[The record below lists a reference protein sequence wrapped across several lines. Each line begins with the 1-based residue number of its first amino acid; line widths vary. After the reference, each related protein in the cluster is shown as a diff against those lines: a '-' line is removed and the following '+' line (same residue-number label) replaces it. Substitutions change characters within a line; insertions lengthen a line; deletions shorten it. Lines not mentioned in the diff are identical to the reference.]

1 MERNNLGELVF
12 DGGCEEV
19 LKFLYENCTKP
30 LDLKDYRKAVFEG
43 EYVRIEAMEL
53 ELGNI
58 CWGNENYPDCV
69 FFIGEEEYDG
79 LFPVFCMRNGASND
93 MALGVLLPSYVR
105 DELIA
110 TAKGEW

>member
-1 MERNNLGELVF
+1 MEVLKELRF
-12 DGGCEEV
+12 EGCDDA

-30 LDLKDYRKAVFEG
+30 LDPKECRKAFFEG
-43 EYVRIEAMEL
+43 EYVRVEIMEP

-58 CWGNENYPDCV
+58 CWGNKYCPNCV
-69 FFIGEEEYDG
+69 FLVGKVEYDG
-79 LFPVFCMRNGASND
+79 LFPVFCFRNGATND
-93 MALGVLLPSYVR
+93 RALGVLLPAYVR